1 MITTSDIERL
11 FRNNYKEM
19 LVFANSMLHD
29 EEIARDIVH
38 DVFASLLTG
47 DVHSVTR
54 AYLMSGVRFGCLKY
68 LRNLSTRERLNK
80 LYAVDLEEI
89 QNERWPD
96 DEDMAVIREVVERC
110 LPELTRRVVRL
121 RFVDQK
127 SYKEIAEYL
136 SVSEVTVYKHLRH
149 AINVLR
155 QKFKNYGR

>member
-1 MITTSDIERL
+1 MITTSDIEQL
-11 FRNNYKEM
+11 FRSNYKDM
-19 LVFANSMLHD
+19 LSFANSLLHD

-38 DVFASLLTG
+38 DVFASLLTV

-54 AYLMSGVRFGCLKY
+54 AYLMSGVRFACLKH

-80 LYAVDLEEI
+80 LYAADLNEI
-89 QNERWPD
+89 ENERWPD
-96 DEDMAVIREVVERC
+96 DEDMAVIRVVVEQR
-110 LPELTRRVVRL
+110 LPELTGRVVRL
-121 RFVDQK
+121 RFVEQK

-155 QKFKNYGR
+155 QKFKHYGR

>member
-11 FRNNYKEM
+11 FRSNYKDM

-38 DVFASLLTG
+38 DVFASLLSG
-47 DVHSVTR
+47 DIQSVTR
-54 AYLMSGVRFGCLKY
+54 AYLMSGVRFACLKY

-80 LYAVDLEEI
+80 LYAIDFDEI
-89 QNERWPD
+89 ENERWPD
-96 DEDMAVIREVVERC
+96 EEDMTMIRETVEL
-110 LPELTRRVVRL
+110 LPELTGRVVRL

-155 QKFKNYGR
+155 QKFKHHGR